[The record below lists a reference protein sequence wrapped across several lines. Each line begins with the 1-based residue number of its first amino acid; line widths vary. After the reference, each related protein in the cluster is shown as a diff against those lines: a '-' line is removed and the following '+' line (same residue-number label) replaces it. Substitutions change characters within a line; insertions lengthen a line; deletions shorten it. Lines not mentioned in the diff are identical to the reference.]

1 MYGLFQK
8 QQSKEPI
15 FSAKKPRAAQNTNAH
30 ALPKASITPKKKPS
44 APKSQPP
51 HIHPQNHQSHSVP
64 FHTACSIASRSTQHR
79 LTLHG
84 ASAHAPRCIASCSTL
99 HKSSLFQVLVSPSS
113 RRPLAP
119 LQSLLSCMLRFH
131 RNLPALFVHFP
142 PVARASRS
150 FSLRPSVSRLVSRL
164 ASRLASCL
172 SPVRSSAF
180 PSRMLRFHRN
190 LPALSASSRLLPALP
205 ALPASFR
212 LPPDLPALPPP
223 VPCLAWR
230 EYRKSPPGLLS
241 EGF

>member
-1 MYGLFQK
+1 M
-8 QQSKEPI
+8 
-15 FSAKKPRAAQNTNAH
+15 
-30 ALPKASITPKKKPS
+30 
-44 APKSQPP
+44 
-51 HIHPQNHQSHSVP
+51 
-64 FHTACSIASRSTQHR
+64 FHTRLHVPIPARKSPVPCSSPFTQHAASPHTPRCIGLRSTLHR
-79 LTLHG
+79 ATLHG
-84 ASAHAPRCIASCSTL
+84 ASPHAPRCIAPSSTL

-142 PVARASRS
+142 PVARASRA
-150 FSLRPSVSRLVSRL
+150 FSLRPSVSRL

-172 SPVRSSAF
+172 SPSVPPLSRPVCCDSIATCPRF
-180 PSRMLRFHRN
+180 P
-190 LPALSASSRLLPALP
+190 PSSRLLPALP

-212 LPPDLPALPPP
+212 LPPDLPSLLPPP

>member
-8 QQSKEPI
+8 LQSKEPI
-15 FSAKKPRAAQNTNAH
+15 FSAKKTRAAQNTNTH

-84 ASAHAPRCIASCSTL
+84 ASAHAPRCIASCSTE
-99 HKSSLFQVLVSPSS
+99 HKAFLFQVLVSPLS

-119 LQSLLSCMLRFH
+119 LQSLPSCMLRCH
-131 RNLPALFVHFP
+131 RNLPALFVRFP
-142 PVARASRS
+142 PVARASRA
-150 FSLRPSVSRLVSRL
+150 FSLRPSASRLFPALWRRLVSY
-164 ASRLASCL
+164 L
-172 SPVRSSAF
+172 SPSVPLSF

-190 LPALSASSRLLPALP
+190 LPALSARFPPAARSSCF
-205 ALPASFR
+205 PASFR
-212 LPPDLPALPPP
+212 LPPNLPALPPP

-230 EYRKSPPGLLS
+230 
-241 EGF
+241 